1 MGIKR
6 NRYEGH
12 FSYLGLTDFI
22 KGFFPDMLRVDYID
36 NFETKALDAIR
47 DLSADA
53 ERVDIAV
60 AFLSYRG
67 WVELKPCLTA
77 LVLRGGRLRVIV
89 RRDVRQTSPEAV
101 EELFHLETTQVAF
114 GLTDTTFHPKDYL
127 FCSNK
132 GKCLNVLTSSANVTY
147 PGLTH
152 NDEGG
157 AIITH
162 TDMLTDEAAQKAIG
176 IFERRWQNA
185 TIVDEKALAAFK
197 EAAAGSE
204 YAEDDLVRSTNELY
218 KRYGI
223 GRIQKVRGAQAKV
236 EFNPSVFMPPP
247 YRSENKIL
255 QLAELE
261 RIDSPLQRAQNGNWE
276 EPWRFELKMLAA
288 RFLTSNKGGQLSNA
302 RTEILPHQIFA
313 AYRVVSSLRRRF
325 LLADEVG
332 LGKTIEAG
340 MIWQALAQRGQAK
353 RTLIITPA
361 GLTTQWQEEMQDKFD
376 ATFEVFG
383 RDFMA
388 INPRIWDLKAT
399 AIASMDTL
407 KRSEHKRV
415 LLENRKWD
423 LIVFDE
429 AHRLSA
435 MDYESGKTE
444 KTLNYRLAEEIRQKQ
459 YCDAMLLLTA
469 TPHQGEENNSRF
481 KNLLGLLE
489 DDIDFTGLERAG
501 LFSGNGRRFTEL
513 VIRTPKK
520 EVTDSQGRKVF
531 KGRQTHRM
539 PLKMYEDEG
548 QFYKAV
554 VAYIQNG
561 YKMLERVSDPTRRRA
576 AGFVL
581 TIFQKLNASSTAA
594 IKAAL
599 ETRLQRL
606 KGELVNLTQEVE
618 DQETTLFDERYEGEF
633 EENEIFKDDR
643 EIIEGEINILEKL
656 IRMKVQRDHKL
667 EELLRLIDHIAHES
681 PRKEKEKI
689 LIFTEYRETQRY
701 LVTQLEKKYGKG
713 SVVVI
718 HGGMKLERREEDEQD
733 IETIWTPFTKDGAT
747 IAPTTKRTSQRL
759 FREHD
764 KVRFLV
770 STEAGGEGINL
781 QFCHICINYDLPW
794 NPMRIEQRVGRVYRF
809 GQDRVVQVYNFLN
822 KGTIEDLVQS
832 YFQNRLDRAAEAI
845 AKVTGEDPEEIKGTL
860 NGQLESEIDPAK
872 IYQRAMVEGNLN
884 KQTQKEIAEAVER
897 AKRAYE
903 IATQSLFR
911 DVSSYSFDNYKR
923 DLATDLT
930 LDDLQRFTEKFLTA
944 HHRQMQ
950 RKTPFIEFL
959 VPEILKPFGLPE
971 RYRNATFNR
980 EVAIRHSGA
989 EFLAIGHPFVDA
1001 MLTYVGSYDFGG
1013 LTAVREIDSP
1023 KLSGQTGFL
1032 FVFILRHRMTREDG
1046 DECLF
1051 EFVPVFVT
1059 AEDKI
1064 DETAANLAVSQ
1075 VAIDPPTPKVVPPDP
1090 NTAFQVAK
1098 RYLEQKT
1105 GLWDWDDDV
1114 EFIGLSWTVFK

>member
-1 MGIKR
+1 V
-6 NRYEGH
+6 
-12 FSYLGLTDFI
+12 
-22 KGFFPDMLRVDYID
+22 LRVDYID

-53 ERVDIAV
+53 EWIDIAV

-67 WVELKPCLTA
+67 WVELKPCLSA
-77 LVLRGGRLRVIV
+77 LVSRGGRLRVIV

-101 EELFHLETTQVAF
+101 EELFHLENTQVAF

-132 GKCLNVLTSSANVTY
+132 GKCLTVLTSSANATY
-147 PGLTH
+147 PGLSH

-162 TDMLTDEAAQKAIG
+162 ADVLNDEAAQKAIG
-176 IFERRWQNA
+176 IFERRWRNA

-197 EAAAGSE
+197 EAAARPE
-204 YAEDDLVRSTNELY
+204 YEEDDLVRSTNELY

-223 GRIQKVRGAQAKV
+223 GRIQKVRSAQAKV

-255 QLAELE
+255 QVAELE
-261 RIDSPLQRAQNGNWE
+261 RIDSPLIRARRGEWE
-276 EPWRFELKMLAA
+276 EAWRFELKMLAA

-313 AYRVVSSLRRRF
+313 AYKVVSSPRRRF

-353 RTLIITPA
+353 RTLVITPA
-361 GLTTQWQEEMQDKFD
+361 GLTTQWQEEMQDKFEM
-376 ATFEVFG
+376 TFEVFG

-388 INPRIWDLKAT
+388 VNPRIWDLKAT
-399 AIASMDTL
+399 AIASIDTL
-407 KRSEHKRV
+407 KRPEHKRT

-423 LIVFDE
+423 LIIFDE

-459 YCDAMLLLTA
+459 YCDAMLLLTG

-481 KNLLGLLE
+481 KNLLCLLE

-501 LFSGNGRRFTEL
+501 LFPGSGRRFTEL

-520 EVTDSQGRKVF
+520 DVTDSQGRKVF

-539 PLKMYEDEG
+539 LFKMYEDEA

-554 VAYIQNG
+554 AAYIRDG

-606 KGELVNLTQEVE
+606 KGELVNLPQEAE
-618 DQETTLFDERYEGEF
+618 DQESTLFDERYEGEF

-643 EIIEGEINILEKL
+643 EIIKGEINILEKL
-656 IRMKVQRDHKL
+656 IGMKVKRDYKL
-667 EELLRLIDHIAHES
+667 EGVLRLIDHIAQES

-701 LVTQLEKKYGKG
+701 LVSQLEKKHGKG
-713 SVVVI
+713 AVVVI

-733 IETIWTPFTKDGAT
+733 IETIWAPFAKDGAT
-747 IAPTTKRTSQRL
+747 VAPTTKRTSQRL
-759 FREHD
+759 FRDHD
-764 KVRFLV
+764 QVRFLV

-794 NPMRIEQRVGRVYRF
+794 NPMRVEQRVGRVYRF
-809 GQDRVVQVYNFLN
+809 GQEKVVQVYNFLN
-822 KGTIEDLVQS
+822 QGTIEDLVQS
-832 YFQNRLDRAAEAI
+832 YFENRLDRAAAAI
-845 AKVTGEDPEEIKGTL
+845 SKVTGEDPEDIKGTL

-872 IYQRAMVEGNLN
+872 IYQRAMVEGDLN

-897 AKRAYE
+897 AKWAYE

-923 DLATDLT
+923 ELATDLT
-930 LDDLQRFTEKFLTA
+930 LDDLQQFTERFLFN
-944 HHRQMQ
+944 HHRQIQ
-950 RKTPFIEFL
+950 RKTPFYEFI
-959 VPEILKPFGLPE
+959 VPEVLKSFGLPE
-971 RYRNATFNR
+971 RYRNAIFDR
-980 EVAIRHSGA
+980 ELAIRQSNA
-989 EFLAIGHPFVDA
+989 DFLALGHPFIDA
-1001 MLTYVGSYDFGG
+1001 MLSYVGSYDFGG
-1013 LTAVREIDSP
+1013 LTAIREIALP
-1023 KLSGQTGFL
+1023 KLSGQAGFL
-1032 FVFILRHRMTREDG
+1032 FVFIVRHRMTREDG

-1051 EFVPVFVT
+1051 EFIPVFAN
-1059 AEDKI
+1059 AEGKI
-1064 DETAANLAVSQ
+1064 DETAVNLAVNQ
-1075 VAIDPPTPKVVPPDP
+1075 IAIDPPKTSVVPPNPD
-1090 NTAFQVAK
+1090 TAFQAAK
-1098 RYLEQKT
+1098 RYLEQKA
-1105 GLWDWDDDV
+1105 GLWDWADDV
-1114 EFIGLSWTVFK
+1114 EFIGLSWVVFK

>member
-1 MGIKR
+1 
-6 NRYEGH
+6 
-12 FSYLGLTDFI
+12 
-22 KGFFPDMLRVDYID
+22 MLRVDYID

-47 DLSADA
+47 DLSANA
-53 ERVDIAV
+53 ERIDIAV

-67 WVELKPCLTA
+67 WVELKPCLMN
-77 LVLRGGRLRVIV
+77 LVSRGGGLRVIV

-101 EELFHLETTQVAF
+101 EELFHLENTQVAF

-132 GKCLNVLTSSANVTY
+132 GKCLTVLTSSANVTY

-162 TDMLTDEAAQKAIG
+162 TDVLNDEAAKKAIS

-185 TIVDEKALAAFK
+185 TIVNEEVLAAFK
-197 EAAAGSE
+197 EAAAGPE
-204 YAEDDLVRSTNELY
+204 YAEEDLVHSTNELY

-223 GRIQKVRGAQAKV
+223 GRIQKVRGEQAKV

-261 RIDSPLQRAQNGNWE
+261 RIDSPIHRAQIGNWE
-276 EPWRFELKMLAA
+276 EPWRFELKMLAT

-376 ATFEVFG
+376 STFEVFG

-388 INPRIWDLKAT
+388 VNPRIWDLKAT

-407 KRSEHKRV
+407 KRLEHKRV

-423 LIVFDE
+423 LIIFDE

-489 DDIDFTGLERAG
+489 EDIDFTGLERAG
-501 LFSGNGRRFTEL
+501 LFSGTGHRFTEF

-520 EVTDSQGRKVF
+520 DVTDSQGRKVF

-539 PLKMYEDEG
+539 PFKMYVDEA
-548 QFYKAV
+548 QFYNEVA
-554 VAYIQNG
+554 AYIRNG
-561 YKMLERVSDPTRRRA
+561 YKMLERVSDPAHRRA

-606 KGELVNLTQEVE
+606 KGELTNLPQEAE
-618 DQETTLFDERYEGEF
+618 DKESILFDERYEGEF

-643 EIIEGEINILEKL
+643 EIIKGEIKILEKL
-656 IRMKVQRDHKL
+656 IRIKVERDHKL
-667 EELLRLIDHIAHES
+667 DELLRLIDHIANES

-701 LVTQLEKKYGKG
+701 LVSQLERKYGKG

-733 IETIWTPFTKDGAT
+733 TETIWAPFAKDGAT
-747 IAPTTKRTSQRL
+747 VAPTTKRTSQRL
-759 FREHD
+759 FRDHD

-781 QFCHICINYDLPW
+781 QFSHICINYDLPW
-794 NPMRIEQRVGRVYRF
+794 NPMRVEQRVGRVYRF
-809 GQDRVVQVYNFLN
+809 GQEKVVQVYNFLN

-832 YFQNRLDRAAEAI
+832 YFENRLDRAVTAI

-860 NGQLESEIDPAK
+860 NGQLESEIDPTR
-872 IYQRAMVEGNLN
+872 IYQRAMVEGDLN
-884 KQTQKEIAEAVER
+884 KQTQKEITEAVER

-903 IATQSLFR
+903 IATQTLFK

-923 DLATDLT
+923 ELATDLT
-930 LDDLQRFTEKFLTA
+930 LNDLRRFTERFLVA
-944 HHRQMQ
+944 HHRQIQ
-950 RKTPFIEFL
+950 RKEPFLDFL
-959 VPEILKPFGLPE
+959 VPEVLKFSGLPE
-971 RYRNATFNR
+971 RYRNATFDR
-980 EVAIRHSGA
+980 EGAIRHADA
-989 EFLAIGHPFVDA
+989 EFLALGHPFIDA
-1001 MLTYVGSYDFGG
+1001 ILTYVGSYDFGG
-1013 LTAVREIDSP
+1013 LTAVREIVFP
-1023 KLSGQTGFL
+1023 ELSGRTGFL
-1032 FVFILRHRMTREDG
+1032 FIFVLRHRMAREDG
-1046 DECLF
+1046 EECLF
-1051 EFVPVFVT
+1051 EFAPVFATV
-1059 AEDKI
+1059 EGKI
-1064 DETAANLAVSQ
+1064 DETAANVAVNQQSNDSPSSTT
-1075 VAIDPPTPKVVPPDP
+1075 APPDP
-1090 NTAFQVAK
+1090 RLSYQAAK
-1098 RYLEQKT
+1098 QHLEQKA
-1105 GLWDWDDDV
+1105 GLWDWDEDV
-1114 EFIGLSWTVFK
+1114 EFIGLSWIVFK